1 MKKIISYTLLL
12 LMLSCNLSSQT
23 TVKVDLLKKSWLSIN
38 GTSNIIS
45 FKLIHNGEK
54 LLGKSLTL
62 TTTQNQNKL
71 FLSQNQLSI
80 LVKNFS
86 SDNVMAR
93 RDFLKLIKSDI
104 YPTINVQLNY
114 LETANGKKIEANS
127 KGVAYVNITIT
138 GVTKQYHIPVTS
150 NKAGELVL
158 VDGNKSINIR
168 DFGLTPPVE
177 MMGLLKV
184 SEWID
189 LDFHLICKITMSKT
203 PNDLIA
209 TVTSENTL
217 GK

>member
-12 LMLSCNLSSQT
+12 LMLSLNLSAQT

-38 GTSNIIS
+38 GKSNIIS

-71 FLSQNQLSI
+71 FLSQNQLAI

-86 SDNVMAR
+86 SDNPMAR
-93 RDFLKLIKSDI
+93 RDFLKLIKSDT

-127 KGVAYVNITIT
+127 KGDAYVNITIT
-138 GVTKQYHIPVTS
+138 GVTKQYHIPVS
-150 NKAGELVL
+150 ANKDGEYVM
-158 VDGNKSINIR
+158 VDGNKSLNIR

-203 PNDLIA
+203 PSDLIA
-209 TVTSENTL
+209 ATSSQNALE
-217 GK
+217 K

>member
-104 YPTINVQLNY
+104 Q
-114 LETANGKKIEANS
+114 
-127 KGVAYVNITIT
+127 
-138 GVTKQYHIPVTS
+138 
-150 NKAGELVL
+150 AGA
-158 VDGNKSINIR
+158 K
-168 DFGLTPPVE
+168 
-177 MMGLLKV
+177 MG
-184 SEWID
+184 
-189 LDFHLICKITMSKT
+189 
-203 PNDLIA
+203 
-209 TVTSENTL
+209 
-217 GK
+217 

>member
-1 MKKIISYTLLL
+1 
-12 LMLSCNLSSQT
+12 MLSYNLSSQT

-71 FLSQNQLSI
+71 FLSQNQLAI

-127 KGVAYVNITIT
+127 KGNAYVNITIT
-138 GVTKQYHIPVTS
+138 GVTKQYHIQVTS
-150 NKAGELVL
+150 NKDGEFVL

-189 LDFHLICKITMSKT
+189 LDFHLICKITTSKT

-209 TVTSENTL
+209 SVTSENTL

>member
-1 MKKIISYTLLL
+1 
-12 LMLSCNLSSQT
+12 MLSCNLSSQT

-71 FLSQNQLSI
+71 FLSQNQLAI

-150 NKAGELVL
+150 NKEGEFVL
-158 VDGNKSINIR
+158 VDGNKSISIR

>member
-127 KGVAYVNITIT
+127 KGDAYVNITIT

-150 NKAGELVL
+150 NKEGEFVL